1 MSLTPELLKQIVGKT
16 IAGIITREGVEAGPR
31 YQLFMI
37 FTDNT
42 YVEFYG
48 DIGWSTHLESGGIGT
63 VRDYLTRFGGR
74 VVVISQGPL
83 EDDTST
89 GEEVQR

>member
-1 MSLTPELLKQIVGKT
+1 MSPKPELLKQIVGKT
-16 IAGIITREGVEAGPR
+16 IAGIVTREGVGAGPR

-48 DIGWSTHLESGGIGT
+48 DMGWSTHLDNGDVET
-63 VRDYLTRFGGR
+63 VKQDASRFGGK
-74 VVVISQGPL
+74 VVVIN
-83 EDDTST
+83 
-89 GEEVQR
+89 